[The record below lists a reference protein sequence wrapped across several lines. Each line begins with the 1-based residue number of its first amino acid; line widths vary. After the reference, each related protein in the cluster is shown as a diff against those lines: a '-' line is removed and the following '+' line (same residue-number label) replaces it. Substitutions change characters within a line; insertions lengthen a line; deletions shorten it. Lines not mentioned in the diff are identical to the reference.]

1 MLINFEQ
8 QIDTAINAA
17 VIALQNA
24 VEQAKIDGISYLIP
38 AYCSLTIGY
47 NPKVIEF
54 GVLEAV
60 IKQIGTKLFENNNI
74 ASKKNPVERASRTSS
89 SGSSTDSNILD
100 KVENT
105 HHNKGAR
112 LLKIPV
118 CYEAPYALDLIELS
132 EAKGISKAEIIKLHT
147 NQTYKVYMLGFLP
160 GFVFMGK
167 VVPELA
173 CNRKVTPR
181 LRVPAS
187 SVGIAGFQTGIYPMI
202 SPGGWQILGRTP
214 LKIFDPQK
222 ENPFLFQ
229 AGDEV
234 NFYAITA
241 EEYGKI
247 ENEKA
252 NA

>member
-1 MLINFEQ
+1 LIESIKIYGDQAILINFEQ
-8 QIDTAINAA
+8 QIDTTINAA
-17 VIALQNA
+17 VIALQNS
-24 VEQAKIDGISYLIP
+24 VDQANIDGISYMIP

-47 NPKVIEF
+47 NPAVIEF
-54 GVLEAV
+54 DILQAV
-60 IKQIGTKLFENNNI
+60 IKQIGTKLFESGEN
-74 ASKKNPVERASRTSS
+74 KELGTYESS
-89 SGSSTDSNILD
+89 Q
-100 KVENT
+100 
-105 HHNKGAR
+105 NKEGIR
-112 LLKIPV
+112 QLKIPV
-118 CYEAPYALDLIELS
+118 CYEAPYALDLEALSIE
-132 EAKGISKAEIIKLHT
+132 KGISTKKIIDLHT
-147 NQTYKVYMLGFLP
+147 SQTYKVYMLGFLP

-214 LKIFDPQK
+214 LKIFAPQK

-234 NFYAITA
+234 NFYAITS
-241 EEYGKI
+241 EEYLKI
-247 ENEKA
+247 ENEE
-252 NA
+252 NQ